1 MKKES
6 ILYGIIGLL
15 AGVVIAGFTAGYSV
29 NHNSSGMMRAMGFND
44 DKVNTLSSQMHDND
58 VDTSMTM
65 DGMVSGLKGK
75 TGDDFDKA
83 FVSEMIDHHQ
93 GAIDM
98 AKLAEKNAKHDEVKS
113 LAKDIITAQT
123 SEITK
128 MKSWELN
135 WGYVNSSSS
144 TDSTNHMMH

>member
-6 ILYGIIGLL
+6 ITYGIIGLL
-15 AGVVIAGFTAGYSV
+15 VGILITGFTAGYAT
-29 NHNSSGMMRAMGFND
+29 NHGSSGMMRAMGFND
-44 DKVNTLSSQMHDND
+44 EKVHTLSSQMHGND
-58 VDTSMTM
+58 ENASMTM
-65 DGMVSGLKGK
+65 SGMVSGLQGK

-113 LAKDIITAQT
+113 LAKDIIAAQT

-128 MKSWELN
+128 MKSWELE

-144 TDSTNHMMH
+144 SDDMNHMMH